1 MGSTTFRTTSRALGS
16 VVLGFYGGWGVQRAR
31 ILWGMGASEHVT
43 STSRLLIYDA
53 VELMVVCSHDVRA

>member
-1 MGSTTFRTTSRALGS
+1 MGSATFRMTLRALGS

-43 STSRLLIYDA
+43 RLLIYAA